1 MGGDVVVEAYF
12 TVKLGCYLIL
22 ASIVLTLII
31 IGAVMALT
39 DKFKK

>member
-1 MGGDVVVEAYF
+1 MIEAYF

-31 IGAVMALT
+31 IGLVMAFV

>member
-1 MGGDVVVEAYF
+1 MIEAYF

-39 DKFKK
+39 DKFK